1 MGFLFLELY
10 SCTLY
15 VVSQGPINQAL
26 RWEAVA
32 NGNQVIIKTHTTH
45 TAWLFFDGTNHS
57 ICVGITTLFVLG
69 FVFGMSFV
77 LIIVLLCYH
86 SPSSSHWFYSLTYE
100 RVCVRF

>member
-45 TAWLFFDGTNHS
+45 TAWLFLM
-57 ICVGITTLFVLG
+57 VLITVFVLE
-69 FVFGMSFV
+69 SQPCLYWV
-77 LIIVLLCYH
+77 LCLECLL
-86 SPSSSHWFYSLTYE
+86 F
-100 RVCVRF
+100 